1 MRFVIKFNSE
11 PARSRF
17 VNQLTD
23 SLGNSVFVKIKHTR
37 AKTPTLIIDT
47 RRDESI
53 ILFDPIENRT
63 ITYLA
68 VVYHSGIVS
77 MHMQHSKDGKKK

>member
-1 MRFVIKFNSE
+1 MRFVIKFHSE
-11 PARSRF
+11 PARKHF

-23 SLGNSVFVKIKHTR
+23 SLGDSVFVKIRQTR

-47 RRDESI
+47 KRDESI

-77 MHMQHSKDGKKK
+77 MHMQHSKEKKK

>member
-1 MRFVIKFNSE
+1 MRFVFKFKSE
-11 PARSRF
+11 PARNHF
-17 VNQLTD
+17 VNQLND
-23 SLGNSVFVKIKHTR
+23 SLGTSVFVKIKQTR
-37 AKTPTLIIDT
+37 AQTPTLIIDT

-53 ILFDPIENRT
+53 ILLDPIENRM

-77 MHMQHSKDGKKK
+77 MRMQHSKEKSK

>member
-1 MRFVIKFNSE
+1 MRFVIKFESE
-11 PARSRF
+11 PARKHF
-17 VNQLTD
+17 VNQLND
-23 SLGNSVFVKIKHTR
+23 SLGNSVFVKIKQTR

-77 MHMQHSKDGKKK
+77 MHMQHSKDTK